1 MILSSEVGVFEI
13 PPEKIVKKDRLRP
26 GRMLLVDTVKG
37 ELVDDDVLKE
47 SYASRQPYGEWL
59 NSNLVTLKELHI
71 PNKKV
76 EEFSDE
82 ERARLQKSIWLYI

>member
-1 MILSSEVGVFEI
+1 MFDI

-37 ELVDDDVLKE
+37 ELIDDEVLKE
-47 SYASRQPYGEWL
+47 KYASRQPYGEWL
-59 NSNLVTLKELHI
+59 NSNLVTLKELRI

-76 EEFSDE
+76 VEFTD
-82 ERARLQKSIWLYI
+82 